1 MYSLTDKGM
10 ISVGLFEM
18 LIILENSTTFLQP
31 WISQAVNLTTTS
43 SLNPIIFAYGD
54 DVIIYRLVIS

>member
-31 WISQAVNLTTTS
+31 WISQAVNLATTS
-43 SLNPIIFAYGD
+43 SSNPIIFAYGD
-54 DVIIYRLVIS
+54 YVIIYRLVIS